1 MRRVALAVAAPVLG
15 ALLLLPLAGCVS
27 RTKFKENEA
36 LLAECRTDKVSA
48 QTAMTSCEE
57 RFAREVKRWEDID
70 AVVASIIPVTLTKF
84 RAKHKEG
91 LNLLQETTREEV
103 GRCMDQFT
111 DAMGRGFQVLRDQN
125 ESTGLQLEVAQTKLD
140 ALQARAD
147 NIGTQ
152 TSTINE
158 TLDGS
163 LRSAVEEQRRM
174 RQEAIA
180 LISTVQ
186 TFDQTYVSVKEGK
199 NRLKL
204 NRNQRETIEQFHA
217 RLIGQLTA
225 LGGGAAANRS
235 AGAGGGARRGYGV
248 EPGGLGRGDLRPYG
262 RATAGTNLSSPGG
275 GKSSVRPAPRSGTRP
290 SASCHLEPVV
300 EGLAASPAEETRA
313 RSGGSRPRS
322 RTPPPRWPPPA
333 SRRSRR
339 SASRPGPRP
348 RACTSRLKNSWSPVS
363 SVSTP
368 SSTPGPATPPTAA
381 GRRPRSSTTW
391 SPRPIA
397 GAVVVL
403 ELDHARSRSLPTAPL
418 VVDLGAH
425 AAGAWPRTRAGST

>member
-57 RFAREVKRWEDID
+57 RFAKEVKRWEDMD
-70 AVVASIIPVTLTKF
+70 AVVASVVPGTLAQFKAE
-84 RAKHKEG
+84 REEVLK
-91 LNLLQETTREEV
+91 LVPETTREEV
-103 GRCMDQFT
+103 ERYIDQLT

-125 ESTGLQLEVAQTKLD
+125 ESTALQLEVAQTKLD

-147 NIGTQ
+147 TIGTQ
-152 TSTINE
+152 TSTINQ

-163 LRSAVEEQRRM
+163 LRDAIEEQRRM

-186 TFDQTYVSVKEGK
+186 TFDQTYVSVKESE

-225 LGGGAAANRS
+225 LGGGAAATE
-235 AGAGGGARRGYGV
+235 A
-248 EPGGLGRGDLRPYG
+248 
-262 RATAGTNLSSPGG
+262 
-275 GKSSVRPAPRSGTRP
+275 PAPE
-290 SASCHLEPVV
+290 AE
-300 EGLAASPAEETRA
+300 PAEDT
-313 RSGGSRPRS
+313 GSD
-322 RTPPPRWPPPA
+322 PA
-333 SRRSRR
+333 
-339 SASRPGPRP
+339 G
-348 RACTSRLKNSWSPVS
+348 
-363 SVSTP
+363 
-368 SSTPGPATPPTAA
+368 
-381 GRRPRSSTTW
+381 
-391 SPRPIA
+391 
-397 GAVVVL
+397 
-403 ELDHARSRSLPTAPL
+403 
-418 VVDLGAH
+418 
-425 AAGAWPRTRAGST
+425 